1 MKKAFCKMFFNVAL
15 ASALVGQPLQSH
27 CQTVAYTDKNLK
39 VTPSGELEITPSKS
53 SSPDDFNWYAG
64 KWKIQNK
71 KLKTRLSNSNEWTT
85 FEATDEVHSILN
97 GTAFMNTY
105 KSTVDGKPF
114 EGLSLTLFNAKTK
127 LWSIYWADSH
137 SGVMDEAPVVGSFEG
152 NIGTFY
158 SKDVYNGKPILVKA
172 QWDITNPDKAVW
184 SQAFSVDNG
193 KTWEWNWHMYEDRLA
208 GDVGQARRKFLKADP
223 SLAIPALTFDAN
235 GELKITAS
243 ATSSPRDFDFLVGR
257 WKMYHR
263 RLNKRLENCQDWT
276 EFESS
281 DENFRILGDVGN
293 TDTYYTTEMPG
304 PDGTRGSGKPFEGV
318 TVRLFDTKTKLWS
331 LYWVASN
338 VGTLDPPTV
347 GSFENNVGHFFCKDT
362 FKGRDVI
369 VLFRWDVRDK
379 DNPVWSQAFTTDKGK
394 TWEWNW
400 YNVSERVK

>member
-1 MKKAFCKMFFNVAL
+1 MKKAFRKMFFSVAL
-15 ASALVGQPLQSH
+15 AFGLAGLPLQAH
-27 CQTVAYTDKNLK
+27 CQTAVSADNHLK
-39 VTPSGELEITPSKS
+39 ITSSGELEITSSAS
-53 SSPDDFNWYAG
+53 SSADDFNWYAG
-64 KWKIQNK
+64 KWKVQNK
-71 KLKTRLSNSNEWTT
+71 KLTTRLSNSNDWTT

-97 GTAFMNTY
+97 GTAFMNQY
-105 KSTVDGKPF
+105 KTTVDGKPF
-114 EGLSLTLFNAKTK
+114 EGMSLTLFDAKTK
-127 LWSIYWADSH
+127 LWKIYWADSR
-137 SGVMDEAPVVGSFEG
+137 SGVMDVPVVGSFDG
-152 NIGTFY
+152 KIGTFY

-184 SQAFSVDNG
+184 SQAFSADNG
-193 KTWEWNWHMYEDRLA
+193 KTWEWNWHMSEERLA
-208 GDVGQARRKFLKADP
+208 GDVGPARRKLLKADP
-223 SLAIPALTFDAN
+223 ALAIPAVTFDAH

-243 ATSSPRDFDFLVGR
+243 TSSLPRDFDFLVGR

-276 EFESS
+276 EFEST
-281 DENFRILGDVGN
+281 DENFRILGDVGD

-338 VGTLDPPTV
+338 VSTLDPPVV

-369 VLFRWDVRDK
+369 VVFRWDVRDK
-379 DNPVWSQAFTTDKGK
+379 DKPVWSQAFSADKGK

-400 YNVSERVK
+400 YNVSERIK